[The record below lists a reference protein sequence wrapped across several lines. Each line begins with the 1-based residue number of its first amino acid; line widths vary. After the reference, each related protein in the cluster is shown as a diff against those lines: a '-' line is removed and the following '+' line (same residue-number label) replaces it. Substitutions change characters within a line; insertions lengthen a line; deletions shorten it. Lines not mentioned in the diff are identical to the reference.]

1 MKRLILTA
9 AALIVSAT
17 GIATGVLAQTYPDK
31 VVRMVVPFPAGGSY
45 DVIARLIGAG
55 LGERW
60 GQQIVIDNKGG
71 AAGEIGAAAVATAAP
86 DGYTLLLFGDGI
98 LINQG
103 LMKNRAFH
111 PLKSFSPVTLVARS
125 PQVLVASQSLNVTSL
140 TELVAR
146 SKAGKLDLPFGT
158 AGSGTPGHL
167 AAELLAAKSG
177 LPLRHVP
184 YRGGAPAL
192 ADLLG
197 NHLGLVST
205 GLPALIGSIQSGSII
220 PLAVSS
226 EKRSTLLPNVPA
238 MNESVP
244 GVFLDT
250 WYGILAPAGLPDPIA
265 QKIYTD
271 VSAVMRAPE
280 MSTKLAEQGFEF
292 VGGSPEELKGVMER
306 DLPRWQEV
314 IDLAGIKPGQ

>member
-1 MKRLILTA
+1 MKRLLSLA
-9 AALIVSAT
+9 AALIVTASGA
-17 GIATGVLAQTYPDK
+17 LAQTYPDR
-31 VVRMVVPFPAGGSY
+31 VVRLVVPFPAGGSY
-45 DVIARLIGAG
+45 DVIARLISAP
-55 LGERW
+55 LSERW
-60 GQQIVIDNKGG
+60 GRQVVVDNKGG
-71 AAGEIGAAAVATAAP
+71 AAGEIGAAAVASAP
-86 DGYTLLLFGDGI
+86 ADGYTLLLFGDGI

-103 LMKNRAFH
+103 LIKTRAFH
-111 PLKSFSPVTLVARS
+111 PLKNFTPVTLVARS
-125 PQVLVASQSLNVTSL
+125 PQVLVASRGLNVSSL
-140 TELVAR
+140 AELVTRA
-146 SKAGKLDLPFGT
+146 KDGKTDLPFGT

-197 NHLGLVST
+197 NHLGLVAT
-205 GLPALIGSIQSGSII
+205 GLPALIGSIQAGSIVA
-220 PLAVSS
+220 LAVSS
-226 EKRSTLLPNVPA
+226 EKRSALLPNVPA

-250 WYGILAPAGLPDPIA
+250 WYGILAPAGLPETIA
-265 QKIYTD
+265 RKIHTD
-271 VSAVMRAPE
+271 VSAVLQAPE
-280 MSTKLAEQGFEF
+280 MSSKLAEQGFEF
-292 VGGSPEELKGVMER
+292 VGDGPEQLKRVMER

>member
-1 MKRLILTA
+1 MKRFLSIA
-9 AALIVSAT
+9 AAFLVSLSA
-17 GIATGVLAQTYPDK
+17 ASAQTYPDR
-31 VVRMVVPFPAGGSY
+31 VVRLVVPFPAGGSY
-45 DVIARLIGAG
+45 DVIARLVGAG

-60 GQQIVIDNKGG
+60 GHQVVIDNKGG
-71 AAGEIGAAAVATAAP
+71 AAGEIGTAAVASAAP

-111 PLKSFSPVTLVARS
+111 PLKNFTPVTLVARS
-125 PQVLVASQSLNVTSL
+125 PQVLVASRGLNVSSL
-140 TELVAR
+140 TELIAR
-146 SKAGKLDLPFGT
+146 GKDGKTDLAFGT

-192 ADLLG
+192 ADLMG
-197 NHLGLVST
+197 NHIGLVST
-205 GLPALIGSIQSGSII
+205 GLPALIGSIQAGSII
-220 PLAVSS
+220 ALAVSS
-226 EKRSTLLPNVPA
+226 EKRSAILPDVPA
-238 MNESVP
+238 MSESVP

-265 QKIYTD
+265 QKIHAD

-280 MSTKLAEQGFEF
+280 MSKKLADQGFEF
-292 VGGSPEELKGVMER
+292 VGGGPDELKGVMER